1 MTEASMNGT
10 NLYVDQFPLDTN
22 QQNRRQIHRR
32 GLLKQKR
39 VLSRY
44 RTKHLRYQKLGC
56 NDLDF
61 LVLSKNALLHSAY
74 TKRLHLLFR
83 RLPQSV
89 CLLAHYEVKNHDQS
103 VGRLF

>member
-44 RTKHLRYQKLGC
+44 RTKHLRYQKLG
-56 NDLDF
+56 
-61 LVLSKNALLHSAY
+61 
-74 TKRLHLLFR
+74 
-83 RLPQSV
+83 
-89 CLLAHYEVKNHDQS
+89 
-103 VGRLF
+103 